1 MLFQMQKTRLNL
13 DTRHRIGNHLID
25 VAAEVY
31 VEAVALL
38 VVVVVL
44 TGRVLNGRS
53 ASTQVKKQR
62 VVVQNRVRSEIRRR
76 RPLYRSA
83 PVKETAS

>member
-1 MLFQMQKTRLNL
+1 MQKTRLNL

-31 VEAVALL
+31 VEAVAHL

-44 TGRVLNGRS
+44 TGRVLNEKREH
-53 ASTQVKKQR
+53 TD
-62 VVVQNRVRSEIRRR
+62 VQNARG
-76 RPLYRSA
+76 RPKSLANGKITGLKTEQQNY
-83 PVKETAS
+83 